1 MEPVHYFYVI
11 ITMADLLFRSGGFV
25 ESMLKLT
32 RFGNLVMISFAQYFT
47 AAFLIDKRAVFGL
60 PLFLLSLST
69 MAIAAAGYII
79 NDYYDVKID
88 YINKPERVVIGKS
101 IPRRFA
107 ILFHV
112 ALSIAG
118 IALGAYLSWQ
128 ITALNMVSV
137 FLLWLYSN
145 SLKRLP
151 FVGNLT
157 VALLTGAAV
166 YSVEILYRSGNA
178 LVSVFAVFAMF
189 MTLIREII
197 KDIEDLKGDNSFGC
211 KTLPIVWG
219 IRRTKVVVY
228 AIVIVFSATVVLL
241 NYQYQALPFRYHLIF
256 LFVPLIIL
264 VGKLWRAD
272 TKRDFMYLSTLC
284 KVIMLLGIAS
294 MAFV

>member
-1 MEPVHYFYVI
+1 
-11 ITMADLLFRSGGFV
+11 MADLLFRSGGFI

-47 AAFLIDKRAVFGL
+47 AAFLIDKQTVFDL
-60 PLFLLSLST
+60 RLFLLSLST

-101 IPRRFA
+101 ITRRFA

-112 ALSIAG
+112 VLSVVG
-118 IALGAYLSWQ
+118 IALGVYISWR
-128 ITALNMVSV
+128 ITALNVVSV

-151 FVGNLT
+151 FVGNFT

-166 YSVEILYRSGNA
+166 YSVEILYRTGNS
-178 LVSVFAVFAMF
+178 LITVFAVFAMF
-189 MTLIREII
+189 MTLVREII
-197 KDIEDLKGDNSFGC
+197 KDIEDLKGDNTFGC

-219 IRRTKVVVY
+219 IRRTKVVV
-228 AIVIVFSATVVLL
+228 ALIVILFSITVVLL
-241 NYQYQALPFRYHLIF
+241 NYQYRALPFRYQLIF
-256 LFVPLIIL
+256 LFLPLLIL
-264 VGKLWRAD
+264 IWKLIRAD
-272 TKRDFMYLSTLC
+272 TKLDFMHLSTLC
-284 KVIMLLGIAS
+284 KVIMLMGIAS

>member
-1 MEPVHYFYVI
+1 
-11 ITMADLLFRSGGFV
+11 MADLLLRSGGFI

-47 AAFLIDKRAVFGL
+47 AAFLIDKQAVFDL
-60 PLFLLSLST
+60 RLFLLSLST
-69 MAIAAAGYII
+69 MAVAAAGYII

-88 YINKPERVVIGKS
+88 YINKPDRVVIGKN
-101 IPRRFA
+101 ITRRFA

-112 ALSIAG
+112 LLSLLG
-118 IALGAYLSWQ
+118 ILIGAYLSWSV
-128 ITALNMVSV
+128 TALNVVSV

-166 YSVEILYRSGNA
+166 YSVDILYRSGNA
-178 LVSVFAVFAMF
+178 LIGVYAVFAMF
-189 MTLIREII
+189 ITLVREII
-197 KDIEDLKGDNSFGC
+197 KDIEDLKGDNTFGC

-219 IRRTKVVVY
+219 IRRTKLVLY
-228 AIVIVFSATVVLL
+228 LIVIVFSVTVVSL
-241 NYQYQALPFRYHLIF
+241 NYQYRALPFRYQLIF
-256 LFVPLIIL
+256 LFVPLLIL
-264 VGKLWRAD
+264 VWKLIRAD
-272 TKRDFMYLSTLC
+272 TKLDFMYLSTLC
-284 KVIMLLGIAS
+284 KVIMLMGIAS

>member
-1 MEPVHYFYVI
+1 
-11 ITMADLLFRSGGFV
+11 MADLLLRSGGFI

-47 AAFLIDKRAVFGL
+47 AAFLIDKQAVFDL
-60 PLFLLSLST
+60 RLFLLSLST
-69 MAIAAAGYII
+69 MAVAAAGYII

-88 YINKPERVVIGKS
+88 YINKPDRVVIGKN
-101 IPRRFA
+101 ITRRFA

-112 ALSIAG
+112 LLSLLG
-118 IALGAYLSWQ
+118 ILIGAYLSWSV
-128 ITALNMVSV
+128 TALNVVSV

-166 YSVEILYRSGNA
+166 YSVDILYRSGNA
-178 LVSVFAVFAMF
+178 LIGVYAVFAMF
-189 MTLIREII
+189 ITLVREII
-197 KDIEDLKGDNSFGC
+197 KDIEDLKGDNTFGC

-219 IRRTKVVVY
+219 IRRTKLVLY
-228 AIVIVFSATVVLL
+228 LIVIVFSVAVVSL
-241 NYQYQALPFRYHLIF
+241 NYQYRALPFRYQLIF
-256 LFVPLIIL
+256 LFVPLLIL
-264 VGKLWRAD
+264 VWKLIRAD
-272 TKRDFMYLSTLC
+272 TKLDFMYLSTLC
-284 KVIMLLGIAS
+284 KVIMLMGIAS